1 MAKRTHNNIVR
12 AVLLALPLIS
22 EAGLASAEGA
32 AETGG
37 VSIELS
43 AAEARGQGCLLSF
56 VVENGFEQDITAAVY
71 ETVLFGAQG
80 EVALL
85 TLLDFQDLPAGRPR
99 VRQFQFGTMACN
111 QISRILING
120 AEQCDLD
127 GGPANACVSGLKLK
141 SRLETEMI
149 G

>member
-1 MAKRTHNNIVR
+1 MTKAVQNLVR
-12 AVLLALPLIS
+12 AVLLALPPI
-22 EAGLASAEGA
+22 AGAGSASAENTQGA
-32 AETGG
+32 GG
-37 VSIELS
+37 VTIELS
-43 AAEARGQGCLLSF
+43 SAVDQEQGCLLSF
-56 VVENGFEQDITAAVY
+56 VVENAHPADIGGAVY

-99 VRQFQFGTMACN
+99 VRQFKFDGLACN

-120 AEQCDLD
+120 VQGCAYPGDLAD
-127 GGPANACVSGLKLK
+127 ACLSGLTLR
-141 SRLETEMI
+141 SRLETELI

>member
-1 MAKRTHNNIVR
+1 MRITTTTNARV
-12 AVLLALPLIS
+12 VLLTLLPFWG
-22 EAGLASAEGA
+22 AGFVSAEQV
-32 AETGG
+32 GG

-43 AAEARGQGCLLSF
+43 AAEARGQNCLLSF
-56 VVENGFEQDITAAVY
+56 VAENTYDSDISGAVY
-71 ETVLFGAQG
+71 ETVLFGKSG

-85 TLLDFQDLPAGRPR
+85 TLLDFEELPAGRPR
-99 VRQFQFGTMACN
+99 VRQFQFNDMPCD

-120 AEQCDLD
+120 VQECETPTDIMD
-127 GGPANACVSGLKLK
+127 ACMTGLTLK

>member
-1 MAKRTHNNIVR
+1 MTRRTNKNIVR

-22 EAGLASAEGA
+22 GAGLAHADDAGDSA
-32 AETGG
+32 G

-43 AAEARGQGCLLSF
+43 AAEVRGQGCLLSF
-56 VVENGFEQDITAAVY
+56 VAENGSAQDITKVVY
-71 ETVLFGAQG
+71 ETVLFGAKG

-99 VRQFQFGTMACN
+99 VRQFQFDTVACD

-120 AEQCDLD
+120 AETCDLD
-127 GGPANACVSGLKLK
+127 GGPADVCIRGLKLK

>member
-1 MAKRTHNNIVR
+1 MTKAMQNLVP
-12 AVLLALPLIS
+12 AVLLALPPIAG
-22 EAGLASAEGA
+22 AGLASAENTQDA
-32 AETGG
+32 GG
-37 VSIELS
+37 VTIELS
-43 AAEARGQGCLLSF
+43 SAVDQDQGCLLSF
-56 VVENGFEQDITAAVY
+56 VVENAYPADIDGAVY

-99 VRQFQFGTMACN
+99 VRQFKFAGLACN

-120 AEQCDLD
+120 AQDCAYPGD
-127 GGPANACVSGLKLK
+127 PADACLSGLTLR
-141 SRLETEMI
+141 SRLETELI